1 MFLDEAKINIKAG
14 DGGNGMISFFNLRG
28 SRKKISSG
36 GSGGKGGNVIIRAS
50 SNVNTLYGFKK
61 KVHFKAQNGQNG
73 MSNNKSGKNGEEII
87 VEVPV
92 GTMIK
97 DRETLI
103 ADLKEEG
110 SEIVI
115 AEGGI
120 GGRGNASF
128 TSQERRFP
136 GFAENGE
143 IIDERWIELELR
155 LIADASLVGFPNA
168 GKSTIISSIS
178 AARPKIADYPFTTL
192 VPNLGVVSLRDDAF
206 VVVDIP
212 GIIEGAHQGTGLGD
226 KFLRHITRSKVLVIV
241 LDGQQVIYEGKI
253 SRLMDTFQIIRKE
266 LKLYDLNLFKKDY
279 LTVINKADLFPDK
292 TELDIV
298 RKKLAK
304 KSGKP
309 ALIISAITQEGLD
322 NLKSSLYEKINNIRV
337 RQREE
342 NVKLA
347 GKIDFRSY
355 TIENTKLN
363 EDKIDVLKEGSE
375 FVIKCA
381 RLERMVA
388 MTDLE
393 NEEALDYLKYK
404 LKKMKIG
411 DRLKKMGINQGDTVI
426 IGKLVFELVD

>member
-73 MSNNKSGKNGEEII
+73 MSNNKSGKNGEEIVI
-87 VEVPV
+87 EVPI
-92 GTMIK
+92 GTIIK
-97 DRETLI
+97 DRGLVI

-110 SEIVI
+110 SQIAI

-136 GFAENGE
+136 GFAEKGE

-192 VPNLGVVSLRDDAF
+192 VPNLGVVSFRDDAF

-241 LDGQQVIYEGKI
+241 LDGQQIIYEGKI
-253 SRLMDTFQIIRKE
+253 SSLMDTFQTIRKE
-266 LKLYDLNLFKKDY
+266 LKLYDLNLFKKNY
-279 LTVINKADLFPDK
+279 LIVINKADLFADK
-292 TELDIV
+292 TELDIAA
-298 RKKLAK
+298 KKLAK
-304 KSGKP
+304 KSGKLV
-309 ALIISAITQEGLD
+309 LIISAITQEGLD
-322 NLKSSLYEKINNIRV
+322 NLRASLYEKINNIRV
-337 RQREE
+337 SQREE
-342 NVKLA
+342 NAKLA

-411 DRLKKMGINQGDTVI
+411 DRLKKMGVNEGATVI
-426 IGKLVFELVD
+426 IGKLVFELMD

>member
-1 MFLDEAKINIKAG
+1 
-14 DGGNGMISFFNLRG
+14 
-28 SRKKISSG
+28 
-36 GSGGKGGNVIIRAS
+36 
-50 SNVNTLYGFKK
+50 
-61 KVHFKAQNGQNG
+61 VHFKAQNGQNG
-73 MSNNKSGKNGEEII
+73 MSNTKNGKNGEEIVI
-87 VEVPV
+87 EVPI

-97 DRETLI
+97 DRELVI
-103 ADLKEEG
+103 ADLKGEG

-120 GGRGNASF
+120 GGKGNASF

-136 GFAENGE
+136 GFAEKGE

-155 LIADASLVGFPNA
+155 LVADASLVGFPNA

-178 AARPKIADYPFTTL
+178 AAKPKIADYPFTTL

-206 VVVDIP
+206 VVADVP

-226 KFLRHITRSKVLVIV
+226 KFLRHIMRSKVLVIV

-253 SRLMDTFQIIRKE
+253 SSLMDTFQIIRKE

-279 LTVINKADLFPDK
+279 LIVINK
-292 TELDIV
+292 TELDIA
-298 RKKLAK
+298 RKKLVK

-309 ALIISAITQEGLD
+309 VLIISAITREGLD
-322 NLKSSLYEKINNIRV
+322 NLRVSLYEKINNIRV
-337 RQREE
+337 QEREE
-342 NVKLA
+342 NAKLA
-347 GKIDFRSY
+347 SKIDFRSY

-363 EDKIDVLKEGSE
+363 EDKIDILKEDSE
-375 FVIKCA
+375 FVIKCK

-411 DRLKKMGINQGDTVI
+411 DRLKKMGINEGATVI
-426 IGKLVFELVD
+426 IGKLVFELTD

>member
-14 DGGNGMISFFNLRG
+14 DGGNGMVSFFYLRG
-28 SRKKISSG
+28 SRKKIASG
-36 GSGGKGGNVIIRAS
+36 GSGAKGGNVIIRAS

-73 MSNNKSGKNGEEII
+73 MSNTKNGKNGEEII
-87 VEVPV
+87 IEVPI

-97 DRETLI
+97 DRELVI
-103 ADLKEEG
+103 ADLKGEG

-120 GGRGNASF
+120 GGKGNASF

-136 GFAENGE
+136 GFAEKGE

-168 GKSTIISSIS
+168 GKSTIISIIS

-192 VPNLGVVSLRDDAF
+192 APNLGVVSFGDDAF
-206 VVVDIP
+206 VVADMP

-253 SRLMDTFQIIRKE
+253 SSLMDTFQIIRKE
-266 LKLYDLNLFKKDY
+266 LKLYDSNLFKKDY
-279 LTVINKADLFPDK
+279 LIVINKADLFPDK
-292 TELDIV
+292 TELDIAG
-298 RKKLAK
+298 KKLAK

-309 ALIISAITQEGLD
+309 VLIISAITGEGLD
-322 NLKSSLYEKINNIRV
+322 NLRASLYEKINNIRV
-337 RQREE
+337 QERKE
-342 NVKLA
+342 NAKLA

-375 FVIKCA
+375 FVIKCK

-411 DRLKKMGINQGDTVI
+411 DRLKKMGINEGATVI
-426 IGKLVFELVD
+426 IGKLVFELID

>member
-36 GSGGKGGNVIIRAS
+36 GSGGKGGKVIIRAS

-73 MSNNKSGKNGEEII
+73 MSNTKSGKNGEEII
-87 VEVPV
+87 IEVPI

-97 DRETLI
+97 DRELVI

-136 GFAENGE
+136 GFAEKGE
-143 IIDERWIELELR
+143 TIDERWIELELR

-192 VPNLGVVSLRDDAF
+192 VPNLGVVSFRNDAF
-206 VVVDIP
+206 VVADIP

-253 SRLMDTFQIIRKE
+253 SSLMDTFQIIRKE

-279 LTVINKADLFPDK
+279 LIVINKTDLFPDK
-292 TELDIV
+292 TELDIAA
-298 RKKLAK
+298 KKLAK
-304 KSGKP
+304 KSGKTVF
-309 ALIISAITQEGLD
+309 IISAITQEGLD
-322 NLKSSLYEKINNIRV
+322 NLKASLYEKINNIRV
-337 RQREE
+337 QEREE
-342 NVKLA
+342 NAKPA
-347 GKIDFRSY
+347 SKIDFRSY

-411 DRLKKMGINQGDTVI
+411 DRLKKMGINEGATVI
-426 IGKLVFELVD
+426 IGKLVFELID